1 MIITDQITALA
12 REYAEEMIKGKPSEE
27 LPNCLKN
34 SMLTMNTEY
43 VTEIFQWLIRRF
55 YIVEKSKI
63 REAYKDAQKDQHNS
77 EGDFALTLAGR
88 NRSSVLIDLF
98 PEIAK
103 EVNHECS

>member
-1 MIITDQITALA
+1 MDENTITALA

-43 VTEIFQWLIRRF
+43 IAEVFQWLLRR
-55 YIVEKSKI
+55 YCLVEKERVKDEYY
-63 REAYKDAQKDQHNS
+63 EAKFACGNIDPCSETWATYQAQK
-77 EGDFALTLAGR
+77 
-88 NRSSVLIDLF
+88 SVLERLF

-103 EVNHECS
+103 EVEG